1 MFLLTSLNEISSKN
15 AKRSGSADAYL
26 KKNAP
31 ALEYRRNHQLLAANS
46 VYRDCWFY
54 NIDQLQTRLIFNELW
69 SSTLEIQVN
78 TGKYVIKQD

>member
-1 MFLLTSLNEISSKN
+1 MIREVNGN
-15 AKRSGSADAYL
+15 ADAYL
-26 KKNAP
+26 KNAS

-54 NIDQLQTRLIFNELW
+54 NIDQLQTWLIFNVLW
-69 SSTLEIQVN
+69 SSTPEIQVN